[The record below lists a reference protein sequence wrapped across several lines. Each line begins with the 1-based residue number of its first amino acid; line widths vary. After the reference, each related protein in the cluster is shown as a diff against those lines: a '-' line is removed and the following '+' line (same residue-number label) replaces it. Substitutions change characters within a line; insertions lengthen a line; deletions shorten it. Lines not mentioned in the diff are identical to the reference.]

1 MSGCEPATLALVR
14 DRRLAKGDVLEV
26 ARLAGIM
33 AAKRTGE
40 LIPLCHPLG
49 LDSVE
54 LALTPVEPDAIRIE
68 ATVKVHGRTG
78 VEMEA
83 LTAVSVAALTVY
95 DMCKA
100 VDRGMVIAQ
109 IQLEEKTG
117 GRRGTYRR
125 VGCAVASI
133 RPACRLERESGNR
146 LIRESGWEGLDV
158 VTTAGSESGKAGAAW
173 RLCTRRSRPS
183 WPRPSGSF
191 RTSWGADSRS
201 CNTWWIT
208 APTFKASGCG
218 RPWCCSRAGRAA
230 RFRDA
235 HPVLAAVVEMIHT
248 ATLVH
253 DDILDEAMVRRHAAT
268 VNAEWGNET
277 AVLLG
282 DYLFTHAFH
291 LAASLDST
299 RACRW
304 IGHATNK
311 VCEGEMQQVH
321 HRGNLDL
328 DEGDYF
334 AIIEGKTAELTAVS
348 CRLGASY
355 AGAPE
360 ATVAA
365 LDRYGRNLGIAFQIA
380 DDVLDI
386 WGEERVTGKSL
397 GTDLEKQK
405 LTLPVIHLLRVVE
418 PAAAAAIRGLL
429 GEAEGRAAAATPAP
443 SREDRRPRL
452 RLAVRQAARQAGRRR
467 PRLPGRFRRQVGA
480 AASWPSTWSGA
491 RRDRRPRAAGSRP
504 ARDDCPVPHRMSA
517 AAPATSRMSL
527 ARASSR
533 VFRIRIASGR

>member
-1 MSGCEPATLALVR
+1 MTELTHFDESGASRMVDVTGKEVTLRTARASGRVRLQPSTLALVR
-14 DRRLAKGDVLEV
+14 DRRMAKGDVLEV

-49 LDSVE
+49 HGQRRASLF
-54 LALTPVEPDAIRIE
+54 PIEPDAIRIE
-68 ATVKVHGRTG
+68 ANVKVHGRTG

-95 DMCKA
+95 DMCKS
-100 VDRGMVIAQ
+100 VDRGMMIGQ

-117 GRRGTYRR
+117 GRRGTFRR
-125 VGCAVASI
+125 AEAAGG
-133 RPACRLERESGNR
+133 PAPCEPSAARAKGGQPAHSWDDGEIS
-146 LIRESGWEGLDV
+146 DV
-158 VTTAGSESGKAGAAW
+158 VTTVARARRSPAQPVVA
-173 RLCTRRSRPS
+173 CTRPIAAELAEAERIFQDELGSRFPFVQQLVDHCADFQGKRL
-183 WPRPSGSF
+183 RPALVLLSGQ
-191 RTSWGADSRS
+191 A
-201 CNTWWIT
+201 
-208 APTFKASGCG
+208 CG
-218 RPWCCSRAGRAA
+218 SLS
-230 RFRDA
+230 DD

-253 DDILDEAMVRRHAAT
+253 DDVLDEAMIRRHAAT

-291 LAASLDST
+291 LAASLEST

-355 AGAPE
+355 AGASRIDRGRARPLRPQPGHRLPDRRRRARYLGRRAAHRQEPGNRPGE
-360 ATVAA
+360 AEADSPGDQAA
-365 LDRYGRNLGIAFQIA
+365 PPGRSRVRGDDPRSALGRESRSA
-380 DDVLDI
+380 
-386 WGEERVTGKSL
+386 
-397 GTDLEKQK
+397 
-405 LTLPVIHLLRVVE
+405 P
-418 PAAAAAIRGLL
+418 PAAAAS
-429 GEAEGRAAAATPAP
+429 GRV
-443 SREDRRPRL
+443 RRPRL
-452 RLAVRQAARQAGRRR
+452 RLAARQAACQAGPRRA
-467 PRLPGRFRRQVGA
+467 RLPGRFRGHERRC
-480 AASWPSTWSGA
+480 A
-491 RRDRRPRAAGSRP
+491 RWRN
-504 ARDDCPVPHRMSA
+504 
-517 AAPATSRMSL
+517 T
-527 ARASSR
+527 
-533 VFRIRIASGR
+533 